1 MVSNKLAPVSVVVW
15 LVLFSDGSIFFR
27 TMCVHLQYLHKEE
40 IDKCH
45 AKFRRQFPG
54 ISVPYKLMIQKPVK
68 KLQTTG
74 SLLDK
79 KHVVVKK
86 SAYRGEIK

>member
-1 MVSNKLAPVSVVVW
+1 M
-15 LVLFSDGSIFFR
+15 
-27 TMCVHLQYLHKEE
+27 
-40 IDKCH
+40 KCR

-54 ISVPYKLMIQKPVK
+54 ISVSYKSTIQKLVK

-86 SAYRGEIK
+86 VLTEEKLDDIGAWFEHSPKNR